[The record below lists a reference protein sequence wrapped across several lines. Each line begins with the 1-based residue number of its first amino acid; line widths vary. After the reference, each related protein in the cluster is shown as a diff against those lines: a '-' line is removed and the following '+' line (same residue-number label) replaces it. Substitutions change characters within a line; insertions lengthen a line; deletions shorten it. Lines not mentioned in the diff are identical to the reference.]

1 MQLCLIV
8 DQESLFLSPRLI
20 WITVN
25 GHVYRCARI
34 NFTNPMLKRSF
45 NRPFKLV
52 SMQVY
57 SIQTLTF
64 RYKVISLQLDSILI
78 KVVSRNHRSRFDTC
92 RKSIRF
98 NSSSG
103 PQQVERQGAR
113 APLEIFR
120 FELNSLQKWKFAYQN
135 RQLSM
140 EATVSKYCRSLQDY
154 VLLFL
159 CAIWNCVK
167 ERNRIFALP
176 KTTTNLQ
183 MTAYFSS
190 KIDQNAPMTIP
201 ELGFLDF
208 FGF

>member
-1 MQLCLIV
+1 MFGAGPGRLLVGRTVRWLDEQWEFMFGTDDALNFESIMQLCLIV

-64 RYKVISLQLDSILI
+64 RHKVISLQLDSILI

-103 PQQVERQGAR
+103 P
-113 APLEIFR
+113 
-120 FELNSLQKWKFAYQN
+120 
-135 RQLSM
+135 
-140 EATVSKYCRSLQDY
+140 
-154 VLLFL
+154 
-159 CAIWNCVK
+159 
-167 ERNRIFALP
+167 
-176 KTTTNLQ
+176 
-183 MTAYFSS
+183 
-190 KIDQNAPMTIP
+190 
-201 ELGFLDF
+201 
-208 FGF
+208 